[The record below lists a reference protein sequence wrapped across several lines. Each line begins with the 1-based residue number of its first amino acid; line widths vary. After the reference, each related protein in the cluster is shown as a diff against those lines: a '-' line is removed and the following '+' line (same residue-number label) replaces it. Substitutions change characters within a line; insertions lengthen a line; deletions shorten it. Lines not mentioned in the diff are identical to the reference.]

1 MKDKPGQLWRL
12 LEHLVPSIA
21 THHCLC
27 FFASCGS
34 PLHCFCPCRGQRN
47 WEAGIL
53 HLQWK
58 PKNQSETLDSPP
70 LPLLPGPKLPK
81 QVGRNFNL
89 VNCSSL
95 KQGKQVDA
103 GEGQGC
109 SLGHMP
115 RPCAAF
121 KEGPLINC
129 HHSSHQD
136 HVREP
141 GVIWGGWQAGDTWL
155 LSTCHFWLTV
165 SKMLPACWCFRQGVK
180 FDCVEGQPKLSLQWE
195 QGVPTRGILGLG
207 KHPLS
212 ISGL

>member
-1 MKDKPGQLWRL
+1 M
-12 LEHLVPSIA
+12 
-21 THHCLC
+21 
-27 FFASCGS
+27 
-34 PLHCFCPCRGQRN
+34 
-47 WEAGIL
+47 
-53 HLQWK
+53 
-58 PKNQSETLDSPP
+58 
-70 LPLLPGPKLPK
+70 
-81 QVGRNFNL
+81 
-89 VNCSSL
+89 
-95 KQGKQVDA
+95 DA